1 MTVFAVLSGLG
12 HTVLVMAGLLVY
24 VLATRIRHQ
33 RRNPSAA
40 VAWVIAMVS
49 RFRRS
54 RLASSHRQY
63 FCSTVWCW
71 LHSAA
76 CDVWQSRTWEYSR
89 ARCCSF
95 PPSANSRLMIFRL
108 SR

>member
-40 VAWVIAMVS
+40 VAWVIAMVALPYLTLPLFLLIGT
-49 RFRRS
+49 RKVVRPLRRVPGS
-54 RLASSHRQY
+54 
-63 FCSTVWCW
+63 
-71 LHSAA
+71 
-76 CDVWQSRTWEYSR
+76 
-89 ARCCSF
+89 
-95 PPSANSRLMIFRL
+95 PP
-108 SR
+108 